1 MVKRPGALSRSR
13 QREFLGLGRAA
24 LDYRPVEVGAYP
36 LELMALI
43 DHQCLRTPFYGARRL
58 AAWLREQRRW
68 GNRKRVRRLMRLMGL
83 EAIHQRPRTSRPAP
97 KHRLYP
103 YLLRGLSIER
113 ANQVWAADICYI
125 PMARGFLYLAA
136 VMDWVS
142 RHVLAWRLSNLLD
155 ATFCVAALA

>member
-1 MVKRPGALSRSR
+1 MVERPGALSRSR
-13 QREFLGLGRAA
+13 Q
-24 LDYRPVEVGAYP
+24 
-36 LELMALI
+36 
-43 DHQCLRTPFYGARRL
+43 
-58 AAWLREQRRW
+58 
-68 GNRKRVRRLMRLMGL
+68 RVRRLMRLMGL

-113 ANQVWAADICYI
+113 ANQVWAANICYI
-125 PMARGFLYLAA
+125 PMARGFLYLAV

-155 ATFCVAALA
+155 ATFGVAALAEALSFGSPEICNTGVCRKFRVQSQTIAPG